1 MIEWPLDY
9 KNMTTEKLH
18 DTLTFVRCT
27 FYIALERCQ
36 QKIDEDE
43 CLSKKDE
50 KRVFM
55 PWILMYILNK
65 ELELRGELP
74 DYLENDENK

>member
-9 KNMTTEKLH
+9 RNMTTKKLKE
-18 DTLTFVRCT
+18 TLIFVESC

-36 QKIDEDE
+36 QKLDEDE

-55 PWILMYILNK
+55 PWILIYILNK

-74 DYLENDENK
+74 DYLENDEDK